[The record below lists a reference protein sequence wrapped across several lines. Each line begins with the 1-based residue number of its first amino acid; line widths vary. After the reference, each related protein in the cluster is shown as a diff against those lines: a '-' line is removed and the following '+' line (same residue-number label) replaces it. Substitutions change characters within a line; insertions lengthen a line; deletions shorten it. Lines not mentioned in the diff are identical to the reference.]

1 MLIQEFALFLN
12 NASGL
17 VNTMFV
23 QRHQNHS
30 TGIAITKQR
39 GSVDILLYAKV
50 IVVLLL
56 LVWIAFS
63 LASLFWRLFPAPMVD
78 SNDLVAVNTAFE
90 PESATRT
97 RAVDIEA
104 LKAIPLFGKEVAPV
118 PVVEEQPEAVQ
129 ENVEE
134 TRLNL
139 TLVGSFANEIDD
151 KKAYAIIANG
161 RNQVLYKVDEDIEG
175 LNNVSLLKVFA
186 DKVIINNRGN
196 QEALMMYPEGGAKRS
211 TTNSTAQVSQFVER
225 EAPAAAPAEGNAA
238 QALASLNDR
247 QRLQK
252 ISDVIRFTRKT
263 ENGQMIGF
271 RVLPGRNR
279 AGFEQTGLQLNDVVT
294 AIDGSELNNLRAA
307 NEIYREKRNAT
318 QASLTVL
325 RDGSELTVDL
335 DLNSINLN

>member
-1 MLIQEFALFLN
+1 VLKQEFAFFLN

-23 QRHQNHS
+23 ERQQNHPI
-30 TGIAITKQR
+30 GITIAGQR

-50 IVVLLL
+50 LLVLLL
-56 LVWIAFS
+56 LVWISFS
-63 LASLFWRLFPAPMVD
+63 LASLFWRLLPAPSVD
-78 SNDLVAVNTAFE
+78 SNDLLAVNTAFE
-90 PESATRT
+90 PESATRV
-97 RAVDIEA
+97 RAVDIAA
-104 LKAIPLFGKEVAPV
+104 LKAIPLFGKEVAPA
-118 PVVEEQPEAVQ
+118 PVVEEKPEVVQ

-139 TLVGSFANEIDD
+139 TLVGSFANDIDD

-161 RNQVLYKVDEDIEG
+161 RNQLLYKVDEDIEG

-186 DKVIINNRGN
+186 DKVIIDNRGK
-196 QEALMMYPEGGAKRS
+196 QEALLMYPEGGTS
-211 TTNSTAQVSQFVER
+211 TPSNRTAQVSPFVER

-263 ENGQMIGF
+263 DNGQMVGF

-294 AIDGSELNNLRAA
+294 AIDGNALNNLRAA
-307 NEIYREKRNAT
+307 NEVYKEKRNAT

-325 RDGSELTVDL
+325 RDGSELTVDI
-335 DLNSINLN
+335 DLNAINLN